1 MKSESTNSMKSESS
15 NSIGDLVLSK
25 DECDALEKLFDR
37 LVDSRNSETPKR
49 SMTESSIG
57 SSVGHADVDGDDGDE
72 SSDENDDT
80 ETETRSVEK
89 LSKVKIQI
97 KTEWLSNQ
105 RTSNNVVGP
114 SKDDSSISEKV
125 RRKRKR
131 NRTLDYADL
140 PSGGNDLW

>member
-1 MKSESTNSMKSESS
+1 
-15 NSIGDLVLSK
+15 
-25 DECDALEKLFDR
+25 
-37 LVDSRNSETPKR
+37 
-49 SMTESSIG
+49 MTESSIG

-140 PSGGNDLW
+140 PSGGSDLW

>member
-1 MKSESTNSMKSESS
+1 MS
-15 NSIGDLVLSK
+15 DLVLSK

-37 LVDSRNSETPKR
+37 LVDSRNTETPKR

-72 SSDENDDT
+72 SSDDDDNT
-80 ETETRSVEK
+80 ETDTRSVEK
-89 LSKVKIQI
+89 LSKMKIQI
-97 KTEWLSNQ
+97 KTEWLSSQ
-105 RTSNNVVGP
+105 RSSNNVAAV
-114 SKDDSSISEKV
+114 SSTKDDSSISEKV

-140 PSGGNDLW
+140 PSGGSDLW